1 MVVLVKV
8 AWLSKYGIF
17 STPIAPVTNTLLV
30 LPKPLHSR
38 LWSNVRICKSTIR
51 TYDARIENMYRK
63 HVSIAGVP
71 CQLEILDTAGQEEY
85 SAMRDQYVSVNQDF
99 ISLTRNRLELAKAS

>member
-1 MVVLVKV
+1 
-8 AWLSKYGIF
+8 
-17 STPIAPVTNTLLV
+17 
-30 LPKPLHSR
+30 
-38 LWSNVRICKSTIR
+38 
-51 TYDARIENMYRK
+51 MYRK